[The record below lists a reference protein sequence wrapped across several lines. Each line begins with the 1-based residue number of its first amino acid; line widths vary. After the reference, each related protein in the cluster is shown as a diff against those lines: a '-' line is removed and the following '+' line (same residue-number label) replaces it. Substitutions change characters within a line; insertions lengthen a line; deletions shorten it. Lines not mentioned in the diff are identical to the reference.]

1 MRSYLIMICILGK
14 GLVILTRPYCMQEPN
29 YFYDLLLYRIVLL
42 NIYIPCS
49 RKRAFCPKKSALI
62 FNRFFPGFVFPFSSS
77 FFFASIFEHKVR
89 RELKQ

>member
-1 MRSYLIMICILGK
+1 M
-14 GLVILTRPYCMQEPN
+14 GLVTYLLTRPNCRQELN

-62 FNRFFPGFVFPFSSS
+62 FNRFFPGFVFPFSLPRLSL
-77 FFFASIFEHKVR
+77 FFASIF
-89 RELKQ
+89 